1 MYNGSRVPQRY
12 SIVSYL
18 LHTTKEALTCL
29 VVGILLIGVHF
40 LVWWG
45 VLPQEGGTPPESREL
60 IAFLGVRGPREVW
73 TLTLILMGF
82 GTWVAGKSLWAGSL
96 IVWIS
101 LVSAYQILWV
111 GGPFVFIFYDAFYAV
126 ALISFFVFSRKLNA
140 EMMARLLI
148 FIALV
153 NVLWLPLQH
162 WGLDPVWHQ
171 IRPEELKY
179 NWRFTGWLD
188 NNTNLVHYLA
198 MTIPLASALS
208 LWLVVPL
215 AIPVLLATKT
225 LPIVAGI
232 IGVIIAKRWWTKRF
246 RPMVLA
252 LFGLAALYI
261 GILDP
266 PRFSGDGVRLAVFRD
281 SMTVQAQC
289 QNGLVFGCGPGSFKQ
304 VFVRW
309 LIKTDHN
316 LGTASVRNRQTGKH
330 VQQKR
335 LPTHTEIYH
344 HPSSEL
350 LKAVFE
356 LGWPV
361 LFIITGW
368 LMWMCRKI
376 ARKKSEKW
384 TNAYMGA
391 SVAFMVTV
399 LGYQPFAVA
408 PLAVSGLMVWG
419 ILEGRISK

>member
-1 MYNGSRVPQRY
+1 
-12 SIVSYL
+12 
-18 LHTTKEALTCL
+18 
-29 VVGILLIGVHF
+29 
-40 LVWWG
+40 
-45 VLPQEGGTPPESREL
+45 
-60 IAFLGVRGPREVW
+60 
-73 TLTLILMGF
+73 
-82 GTWVAGKSLWAGSL
+82 
-96 IVWIS
+96 
-101 LVSAYQILWV
+101 
-111 GGPFVFIFYDAFYAV
+111 
-126 ALISFFVFSRKLNA
+126 
-140 EMMARLLI
+140 
-148 FIALV
+148 
-153 NVLWLPLQH
+153 LQH

-179 NWRFTGWLD
+179 NWQFTGWLD

-198 MTIPLASALS
+198 MTIPLASVLS
-208 LWLVVPL
+208 WWLVIPL

-232 IGVIIAKRWWTKRF
+232 IGVIIAKRWWTKKF
-246 RPMVLA
+246 RPIVLA

-281 SMTVQAQC
+281 SLKVQAQC